1 MIDPISALSIAAS
14 AVSSAKTLLA
24 AGRDASGAL
33 SKFAGAVSDV
43 NYAAEKAKNPSIFA
57 SLTGSAEQAAIDAFS
72 AQKRL
77 QAMKKEIET
86 IIMFQH
92 GPKGLEEYKDTLRKI
107 RAQRKKTA
115 YRKAEIKEALIM
127 WVVGGII
134 VLAGVAGLAA
144 TLWAIGKQ
152 QGKWQMKDAE
162 IIRLFDQNV
171 ELIIEGLAARSG
183 RDFSEILALL
193 RDRGIRYAK

>member
-1 MIDPISALSIAAS
+1 MIDPISAIAIAAS
-14 AVSSAKTLLA
+14 AVNNAKSLIA

-33 SKFAGAVSDV
+33 SRFAGAVSDV
-43 NYAAEKAKNPSIFA
+43 NYAAEKARNPSVFA

-115 YRKAEIKEALIM
+115 YRKAEIKEALIL
-127 WVVGGII
+127 WTVGGVI

-144 TLWAIGKQ
+144 TLWLIGKQ
-152 QGKWQMKDAE
+152 QGKW
-162 IIRLFDQNV
+162 
-171 ELIIEGLAARSG
+171 
-183 RDFSEILALL
+183 
-193 RDRGIRYAK
+193 

>member
-1 MIDPISALSIAAS
+1 MIDPISAIAIAAS
-14 AVSSAKTLLA
+14 AVNNAKSLIA
-24 AGRDASGAL
+24 AGRDASSAL

-43 NYAAEKAKNPSIFA
+43 NYAAEKAKNPSVFA

-86 IIMFQH
+86 IIMYQH

-115 YRKAEIKEALIM
+115 YRQAEIKEAIIM

-144 TLWAIGKQ
+144 VLYLIGKQ
-152 QGKWQMKDAE
+152 QGKW
-162 IIRLFDQNV
+162 
-171 ELIIEGLAARSG
+171 
-183 RDFSEILALL
+183 
-193 RDRGIRYAK
+193 

>member
-43 NYAAEKAKNPSIFA
+43 NYAAEKARNPSIFA

>member
-1 MIDPISALSIAAS
+1 MIDPISAIAIAAS
-14 AVSSAKTLLA
+14 AVNNAKSLIA
-24 AGRDASGAL
+24 AGRDASSAL

-43 NYAAEKAKNPSIFA
+43 NYAAEKAKNPSVFA

-86 IIMFQH
+86 IIMYQH

-115 YRKAEIKEALIM
+115 YRQAEIKEAIIM

-134 VLAGVAGLAA
+134 VLAGIAGLAA
-144 TLWAIGKQ
+144 VLYLIGKQ
-152 QGKWQMKDAE
+152 QGKW
-162 IIRLFDQNV
+162 
-171 ELIIEGLAARSG
+171 
-183 RDFSEILALL
+183 
-193 RDRGIRYAK
+193 

>member
-72 AQKRL
+72 AQKRFRL
-77 QAMKKEIET
+77 CVRKLKRSFSSNT
-86 IIMFQH
+86 
-92 GPKGLEEYKDTLRKI
+92 GL
-107 RAQRKKTA
+107 
-115 YRKAEIKEALIM
+115 
-127 WVVGGII
+127 
-134 VLAGVAGLAA
+134 LA
-144 TLWAIGKQ
+144 
-152 QGKWQMKDAE
+152 
-162 IIRLFDQNV
+162 
-171 ELIIEGLAARSG
+171 
-183 RDFSEILALL
+183 
-193 RDRGIRYAK
+193 